1 MALRGYLETLGSVLV
16 VKSEHFFLTFQGS
29 TESRSCSIDL
39 ATESTFLLR
48 ILGTFCKRNLVT
60 SRTVAYE
67 ALSKLEDGEFGVLQL
82 WQGLIGDGPRCNKIP
97 LAKSPQI
104 LWKEGR
110 CSRQADRAWST
121 LCGASS
127 VRNYF
132 WRTVG
137 KWQLGTQKYIYR
149 KHLLKSSLRS
159 SKEDL

>member
-48 ILGTFCKRNLVT
+48 ILETFCKRNLVT

-97 LAKSPQI
+97 LTKSPQNS
-104 LWKEGR
+104 WKEGK
-110 CSRQADRAWST
+110 CSRQVNPTRPTTS
-121 LCGASS
+121 GASS

-149 KHLLKSSLRS
+149 KHLLKSSLRN